1 MTKRSLHTPR
11 QSTRRNLL
19 DTKELVWNATHA
31 YKFELYGA
39 TMEGTDTYD
48 YFGSAVAISG
58 NGNRVAVG
66 SDGKYGYNG
75 AVIVYEH
82 DDTLG
87 SFTQFGPTIRDELN
101 GGFASSLDL
110 SHDGNTLVVGA
121 PYGHTNMGCVTVYK
135 FDAVWKK
142 MGDEIVGHIKSAHA
156 GHSVSISGDG
166 STIAYGSPY
175 ALGGFGNIRVMTFDS
190 SKNTWNLDFSL
201 DGTEK
206 TFLGG
211 SISLNFA
218 GDRLVAGARLMTP
231 VIGGKPY
238 DYAGGFEVF
247 DLINRSWKKNGK
259 TIHGDQSYGRLGHAI
274 DMSYDGKR
282 IVAGAFTSH
291 EGTGAVYVFQEDQ
304 TDDNGWSILGQVI
317 KGEEEH
323 DQLGSAVSISG
334 TGSIIAIGAPDN
346 NDISPN
352 GGEVKIYRFD
362 KSENLWKEVEM
373 NISGYDMGDDNK
385 NFGDTI
391 GLSEH
396 GDHMI
401 IGSQMGDY
409 YKGVVQIYKAVRST
423 RHKQKTPFHINKLN
437 GSDITSMSIGALFII
452 TVTMLLGLRM
462 HKREKTEK
470 TKESRS
476 ENILKY
482 IDESFEDSKGAKHTV
497 HVRKNSTAGVQ
508 AVYALSDQYKKASA
522 LADSWRLQDDFSI
535 RPRTAPASRHS
546 SHTSRSTR
554 TVDDDIFEI
563 YGEVQM
569 YGSDDHQLSTM
580 SMGSSRSL
588 VSRQELARSDSRRQ
602 QFRARS
608 GLDLLEEE
616 EDLSI
621 AESQPQRNDD
631 DSRLSYESDLPSQK
645 SKPKSKYYTK
655 WYGDDESTTGKI
667 V

>member
-1 MTKRSLHTPR
+1 MLKRSLFTPGH
-11 QSTRRNLL
+11 STRRNLL
-19 DTKELVWNATHA
+19 DSKELVWNATHA
-31 YKFELYGA
+31 YEFELYEA
-39 TMEGTDTYD
+39 TMEGTDQYD
-48 YFGSAVAISG
+48 YFGSAVAMSG
-58 NGNRVAVG
+58 DGSRVAVG

-75 AVIVYEH
+75 AVLIYEH
-82 DDTLG
+82 DDDLG
-87 SFTQFGPTIRDELN
+87 SFTQLGPTIRGEFN

-121 PYGHTNMGCVTVYK
+121 PDGHENKGCVTVYK

-175 ALGGFGNIRVMTFDS
+175 ALDGFGNIRVMTFDS

-238 DYAGGFEVF
+238 EYAGGFEVF
-247 DLINRSWKKNGK
+247 DLINQSWKKNGK
-259 TIHGDQSYGRLGHAI
+259 TIHGDQSYARLGHAI
-274 DMSYDGKR
+274 DCSYDGQR
-282 IVAGAFTSH
+282 IIAGAFTSH

-304 TDDNGWSILGQVI
+304 SNDNGWSLLGQVI

-346 NDISPN
+346 NDIRPN
-352 GGEVKIYRFD
+352 GGEVKIYHFD
-362 KSENLWKEVEM
+362 ESENLWEEVEI
-373 NISGYDMGDDNK
+373 NISGYDIGDDNK
-385 NFGDTI
+385 NFGDAI
-391 GLSEH
+391 GLNEH

-401 IGSQMGDY
+401 IGSQMGNY
-409 YKGVVQIYKAVRST
+409 YKGVVQTYRAVRST
-423 RHKQKTPFHINKLN
+423 SHKQKNPLHINELN

-462 HKREKTEK
+462 HKRKKTEK
-470 TKESRS
+470 IKESRS

-482 IDESFEDSKGAKHTV
+482 IDESFDDTKGAKHSV
-497 HVRKNSTAGVQ
+497 HVRKSSTAGVQ
-508 AVYALSDQYKKASA
+508 AVYAPSDQYKTATA
-522 LADSWRLQDDFSI
+522 LADSWRLQNDVSI
-535 RPRTAPASRHS
+535 RPRTAPVRRHS

-554 TVDDDIFEI
+554 TVDDDISEI
-563 YGEVQM
+563 FGEVQM
-569 YGSDDHQLSTM
+569 YGSDDHRLSAM

-588 VSRQELARSDSRRQ
+588 ASRQELARSDSRRQ